1 VGRMSRLVK
10 YDGYDSLDSGE
21 VELECSCGY
30 RVAEVYG
37 KVAFC
42 GNCRAEVGFLN
53 QDLEDALNAYL

>member
-30 RVAEVYG
+30 